1 MRRPQEEWEDTG
13 TADWL
18 PRGVRSG
25 ALSAVS
31 GVALALASSPFV
43 PHPSLSWKFSNL
55 PSDKDQQKR
64 MLGGRKRQAWLLRLH
79 GVLPG

>member
-1 MRRPQEEWEDTG
+1 MRRPQEEWVDTG

-18 PRGVRSG
+18 SRGVRSG